1 MCVVASMNHFD
12 PHYPLSG
19 ELCSV
24 RFSCRC
30 RCLVSCSGSCK
41 MAFVIDSEQLTLW
54 QTAQA
59 CFRSVA
65 RHRAVMDS
73 VLETLLEKM
82 AQPMAGLVV
91 AVWQNEYLAVRA
103 ADSTT
108 PQEQCVGCDVTLFLS
123 IKRKDN
129 AAATSSPELDSER
142 IQAAFQQHTTLRS
155 LVWCAF
161 QHGIERFAE
170 ALQHQLEL
178 GTFDDGHLVSYD
190 PREMRCSILVAGSR
204 VDIKL
209 ALPSNAGVRLV
220 LLQEPMPDGS
230 IVVQHFPGLQTTE
243 LASLPLEGI
252 WLTCVLKSIFKQEV
266 PLPCPDALFERVVS
280 ETFHQHGWVMVGGQS
295 FQLSIPFV
303 VAWRQCWERILNWQP
318 ISAPEHENTNLFD
331 TIQDCVKQQL
341 QDLTRRMLAQK
352 EPSVVAIMQ
361 RCLTGVHGFRVG
373 RSLSR

>member
-1 MCVVASMNHFD
+1 
-12 PHYPLSG
+12 
-19 ELCSV
+19 
-24 RFSCRC
+24 
-30 RCLVSCSGSCK
+30 
-41 MAFVIDSEQLTLW
+41 MAFVIDSEQLALW

-209 ALPSNAGVRLV
+209 ALPSNAGVRLI
-220 LLQEPMPDGS
+220 LLQEPDGS
-230 IVVQHFPGLQTTE
+230 IVVQHFSGLQTTE
-243 LASLPLEGI
+243 LASLPLESI
-252 WLTCVLKSIFKQEV
+252 WLICALKSIFKQEV